1 MSNSLL
7 PGPLDSRPKSN
18 NDSFSPTLAPMSPT
32 NTTSNNNDIKSLKN
46 IPSSNTEKTDANPC
60 KNDIMMVKRPEIHA
74 LMENERKTLRKIQV
88 DTVTVIVNKRITTPA
103 TLKVRP
109 SKGSYNL
116 NVSQSYLKTFST
128 MKINDPTLK
137 IITSQNKSLLTQF
150 YNS

>member
-1 MSNSLL
+1 MISNRSKKSSLATQKK
-7 PGPLDSRPKSN
+7 P
-18 NDSFSPTLAPMSPT
+18 
-32 NTTSNNNDIKSLKN
+32 
-46 IPSSNTEKTDANPC
+46 DANPC
-60 KNDIMMVKRPEIHA
+60 KNDIMMAKIPENDA

-88 DTVTVIVNKRITTPA
+88 DTVTVIVNKRITTPV

-109 SKGSYNL
+109 NKGSYNL

-137 IITSQNKSLLTQF
+137 IITSQNKRLLTHF